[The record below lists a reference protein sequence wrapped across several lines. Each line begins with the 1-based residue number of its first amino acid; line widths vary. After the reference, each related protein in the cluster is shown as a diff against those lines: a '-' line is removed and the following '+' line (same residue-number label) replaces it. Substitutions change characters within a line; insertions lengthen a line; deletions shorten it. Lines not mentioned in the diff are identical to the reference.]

1 MLVDNLVDAEPNS
14 VIVVVKTEDMIY
26 EGFGL
31 RMIFGRVKSLM
42 QHFFDQL

>member
-1 MLVDNLVDAEPNS
+1 
-14 VIVVVKTEDMIY
+14 MIY